1 LVLFSASWCAPCHAQ
16 IPILRE
22 IYKDHSAKLDMV
34 YVSLDEPTTVENW
47 KKMMKAEQI
56 PWRSLMAIEE
66 VKRIKEKYYVEGIP
80 LSILVYPGGHMEN
93 IDVRHKEELD
103 KLYKTLR

>member
-1 LVLFSASWCAPCHAQ
+1 
-16 IPILRE
+16 
-22 IYKDHSAKLDMV
+22 
-34 YVSLDEPTTVENW
+34 
-47 KKMMKAEQI
+47 
-56 PWRSLMAIEE
+56 MAIDE